1 MSRSQSAQENPYLAP
16 PLPQFEGVAE
26 LNAEAAKIQA
36 QQLQEAV
43 RYHDRRYYVDG
54 DPVIADSEYDRLLTR
69 LQELESEFNVDDE
82 GSPTQ
87 RVGAPPIDEFDTA
100 THSTE
105 LLSIEQSREQSAVR
119 EFGNRVARETD
130 GSASFVCEP
139 KLDGISLALYYEEGF
154 LQQVVTRGDGGEGEV
169 VTPNAKTVPSIPL
182 RLPDEAPQQ
191 LVVRGELVMPREA
204 FQQYNKE
211 QIEAG
216 DDPFANPRNAVAGTI
231 RQKDPSIVAER
242 PLQFLA
248 FDVLESSQPL
258 ATRWEANQFLEH
270 LGFVSPPRLEQ
281 AETIED
287 AVAYRNETLEVRDE
301 MDVAIDGVV
310 LKVNDHDHQDVLGRT
325 SSHPRYCFAY
335 KFPPRTEETVLR
347 DVVLQVGR
355 TGRVTPVAL
364 LDPVDVGGVTVSR
377 ASLHNPA
384 QIAELGAG
392 IGDRVRVERAGDV
405 IPQVAEV
412 VEERADGHFEF
423 PEACPVCGSNIERDG
438 PMAACT
444 GGLSCPSQVR
454 RSIEHYVSR
463 KGLDI
468 DGVGEQTVD
477 RFLEAELI
485 EDVADLYTLTKD
497 DIMSLEGY
505 GEQSAANLVEAIDEI
520 REPALHD
527 FLTALGIPEVGET
540 AARDL
545 AREFGSVDA
554 FREAEM
560 SDLTVVDDVGEVTA
574 RRIREYLQMDANR
587 AFLDRLL
594 QEVRPMNELAEGGSA
609 FEDQTIV
616 FTGKLPELS
625 RTEATAIIEA
635 EGGRVTSSVSGVTD
649 LLVAGEN
656 PGSRKQSAAEE
667 NDVTIA
673 DGEMFE
679 KRLQAVRD

>member
-1 MSRSQSAQENPYLAP
+1 MTQTQSADENPFLSP
-16 PLPQFEGVAE
+16 PLPQFEGVGE
-26 LNAEAAKIQA
+26 LGEEQA
-36 QQLQEAV
+36 RTQTEQLQAAV

-54 DPVIADSEYDRLLTR
+54 DPVIADSEYDRLFARLTN
-69 LQELESEFNVDDE
+69 LEAEFDVE
-82 GSPTQ
+82 TAGSPTQ
-87 RVGAPPIDEFDTA
+87 RVGAPPIDEFETA

-105 LLSIEQSREQSAVR
+105 LLSIEQSRELSSVR
-119 EFGNRVARETD
+119 EFGNRVTQETS

-139 KLDGISLALYYEEGF
+139 KLDGISLALYYEDGL
-154 LQQVVTRGDGGEGEV
+154 LQQVVTRGDGEEGEV

-182 RLPDEAPQQ
+182 RLPDDAPEY

-211 QIEAG
+211 QIKVG

-231 RQKDPSIVAER
+231 RQKDPSVVAKR
-242 PLQFLA
+242 PLKFIA
-248 FDVLESSQPL
+248 FDILESNYPFD
-258 ATRWEANQFLEH
+258 TRRKANHLLEE
-270 LGFVSPPRLEQ
+270 LGFISPPRLET
-281 AETIED
+281 AATIDD
-287 AVAYRNETLEVRDE
+287 AIQYRNDILDVRDE
-301 MDVAIDGVV
+301 MDVEIDGVV
-310 LKVNDHDHQDVLGRT
+310 IKVNDYDQREELGRT
-325 SSHPRYCFAY
+325 ASHPRYCFAY

-384 QIAELGAG
+384 QIAELGVG
-392 IGDRVRVERAGDV
+392 IGDHVRVERAGDV

-412 VEERADGHFEF
+412 VEEHADGHFEF
-423 PEACPVCGSNIERDG
+423 PETCPVCGSAIERDG

-468 DGVGEQTVD
+468 DGVGEQTID
-477 RFLEAELI
+477 HFLEASLI
-485 EDVADLYTLTKD
+485 EDVADLYTLTTD
-497 DIMSLEGY
+497 DIASLEGY
-505 GEQSAANLVEAIDEI
+505 GEQSAVNLVDAIDES

-545 AREFGSVDA
+545 ARDFGSVEA
-554 FREAEM
+554 FRDAETP
-560 SDLTVVDDVGEVTA
+560 DLTTVDDVGEVTA
-574 RRIREYLQMDANR
+574 RRIQEYLQMDANQ
-587 AFLDRLL
+587 AVLDRLL
-594 QEVRPMNELAEGGSA
+594 QEVSPMNELAEGGSA
-609 FEDQTIV
+609 FDGQTIV
-616 FTGKLPELS
+616 FTGSLPDLS
-625 RTEATAIIEA
+625 RTEATEIIEA
-635 EGGRVTSSVSGVTD
+635 EGGSVTSSVSGVTD

-667 NDVTIA
+667 NDVTIV
-673 DGEMFE
+673 DGEAFE
-679 KRLQAVRD
+679 KRLQAVSD

>member
-1 MSRSQSAQENPYLAP
+1 MTQSQPPSENPYLSP
-16 PLPQFEGVAE
+16 PFSQFGEVQGLRDE
-26 LNAEAAKIQA
+26 QA
-36 QQLQEAV
+36 IAQVEHLQEAV
-43 RYHDRRYYVDG
+43 RYHDRRYYVEDN
-54 DPVIADSEYDRLLTR
+54 PVIADSEYDRLFAR
-69 LQELESEFNVDDE
+69 LEVLEQEFGIDDE

-87 RVGAPPIDEFDTA
+87 RVGAPPIDEFETA
-100 THSTE
+100 THSVE
-105 LLSIEQSREQSAVR
+105 LLSIEQAREESAVR
-119 EFGNRVARETD
+119 EFGTRVDSETE

-139 KLDGISLALYYEEGF
+139 KLDGISLALYYDDGL
-154 LQQVVTRGDGGEGEV
+154 LQQVVTRGDGEEGEV
-169 VTPNAKTVPSIPL
+169 VTPNAKTAPSIPL
-182 RLPDEAPQQ
+182 RLSTDAPER
-191 LVVRGELVMPREA
+191 LVVRGELVMPRSG

-216 DDPFANPRNAVAGTI
+216 EDPFANPRNAVAGTI

-248 FDVLESSQPL
+248 FDVLESSRPF
-258 ATRWEANQFLEH
+258 ATRWEANQFLEG

-287 AVAYRNETLEVRDE
+287 AIAYRNGVLDVRDE
-301 MDVAIDGVV
+301 MDVEIDGVV
-310 LKVNDHDHQDVLGRT
+310 LKVDDHDQQDELGRT

-364 LDPVDVGGVTVSR
+364 LDPVDVAGVTVSR

-384 QIAELGAG
+384 QIAELGVG

-423 PEACPVCGSNIERDG
+423 PEACSVCGSKIERDG

-477 RFLEAELI
+477 HFLAAELI
-485 EDVADLYTLTKD
+485 EDVADLYDLTKD
-497 DIMSLEGY
+497 DIASLEGY
-505 GEQSAANLVEAIDEI
+505 GEQSAANLVEAISGS

-540 AARDL
+540 VARDL
-545 AREFGSVDA
+545 AREFGSVGV
-554 FREAEM
+554 FREAGPA
-560 SDLTVVDDVGEVTA
+560 DLTAVDDVGEVTA
-574 RRIREYLQMDANR
+574 RRIQEYLEIGANR
-587 AFLDRLL
+587 DVLDRLL
-594 QEVRPMNELAEGGSA
+594 EEVSPMNELDEGGSA
-609 FEDQTIV
+609 FADQTIV
-616 FTGKLPELS
+616 FTGSLPELS
-625 RTEATAIIEA
+625 RTEATEIIEA
-635 EGGRVTSSVSGVTD
+635 EGGSVTSSVSGVTD
-649 LLVAGEN
+649 VLVVGED
-656 PGSRKQSAAEE
+656 PGSRKQSAADE
-667 NDVTIA
+667 NDVTMV
-673 DGEMFE
+673 DGEVFE
-679 KRLQAVRD
+679 RRLRAVGS